1 MGYNI
6 NETGDPVAWP
16 SIEEAKDMWSKLMDM
31 PEAVQKKWMQDS
43 KTLLQQQIAKLQK
56 KLDNLKAENYK
67 REITN
72 IISELSVGLCKNLDD
87 LSPEMVKGVKLEVAK
102 HREAIR
108 NRIVELRAQGASSSV
123 VVAPQEEIVAPHAF
137 QFDLNEPAAVDDDPP
152 IVREERLMG
161 RRQPARLLWCR
172 APMHRPSSSHAA
184 SALSWISVACS
195 MFHVA
200 ANSPHAKNMWSKLMD
215 MSEATQKKWMQDSKT
230 LLQQQIMK
238 LQKKL
243 DNLKAENYKREIT
256 NIISEIGGGHRKNL
270 NDLSP
275 EMVKNVKR
283 EAAKLREAIRN
294 RIIELHAQ
302 GASSSVVVAPQV
314 EIVAPHAS
322 QFDLNEHA
330 LV

>member
-1 MGYNI
+1 MMYNI

-152 IVREERLMG
+152 IVREE
-161 RRQPARLLWCR
+161 
-172 APMHRPSSSHAA
+172 
-184 SALSWISVACS
+184 V
-195 MFHVA
+195 
-200 ANSPHAKNMWSKLMD
+200 
-215 MSEATQKKWMQDSKT
+215 
-230 LLQQQIMK
+230 
-238 LQKKL
+238 
-243 DNLKAENYKREIT
+243 
-256 NIISEIGGGHRKNL
+256 
-270 NDLSP
+270 DLP
-275 EMVKNVKR
+275 CN
-283 EAAKLREAIRN
+283 
-294 RIIELHAQ
+294 
-302 GASSSVVVAPQV
+302 
-314 EIVAPHAS
+314 
-322 QFDLNEHA
+322 
-330 LV
+330 